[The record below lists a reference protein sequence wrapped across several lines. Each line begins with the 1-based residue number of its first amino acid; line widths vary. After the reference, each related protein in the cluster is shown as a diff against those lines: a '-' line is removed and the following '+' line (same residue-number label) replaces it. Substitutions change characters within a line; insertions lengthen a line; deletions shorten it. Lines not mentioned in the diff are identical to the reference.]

1 MLRLDNIHHATTQY
15 TSKMTHQTV
24 FHRLRKSLNIEAAG
38 VGGGSSSIVSCDVLE
53 DIEPNAAA
61 SLRMIKVA
69 ADETDAGLAWLALL
83 DEAVRARSR
92 GEESEDRMVASE
104 ASEARRGR
112 ARSVSPSSIGIES
125 HGRTTIVGCS
135 RQR

>member
-1 MLRLDNIHHATTQY
+1 MQY
-15 TSKMTHQTV
+15 EMKRTLQTV
-24 FHRLRKSLNIEAAG
+24 FHRLRNSLNTEAAG

-61 SLRMIKVA
+61 SLRMINVA

-83 DEAVRARSR
+83 DEAGRARAR

-112 ARSVSPSSIGIES
+112 ARSPSSIS
-125 HGRTTIVGCS
+125 LTATRRSTA
-135 RQR
+135 QL